1 MESEGNKFMELIE
14 NLKVKQKSLK
24 ESILILE
31 EEKNVLSK
39 QVQLI
44 AEQLQL
50 KYRAL
55 NQCEKVIM
63 DAEAKYEQFTN
74 IYSKSQKL
82 LANLDEDVMDADAF
96 PIELETGKSSTS
108 SYNNSNTTYRKVQT
122 GTSK

>member
-31 EEKNVLSK
+31 EEKKVLFK

>member
-108 SYNNSNTTYRKVQT
+108 SYNNSNTTYRKFQS

>member
-31 EEKNVLSK
+31 EEKKVLSK